1 MSDYWPS
8 RSMTTWRESFDAWS
22 YGGSAANGPDLRGST
37 RLGAVLLVVD
47 KLTPIAGTRSSSVSP
62 QPWIVPTLHAS
73 RSLASRGVW
82 HQVGTITTS
91 EQSALFRCR
100 NNGSSLSIGAGSA
113 DQLRLLEEVG
123 MELRARVEDLDPD
136 EPAVLPV
143 EDDEG
148 VDARRCSRWDAVA
161 T

>member
-1 MSDYWPS
+1 MP
-8 RSMTTWRESFDAWS
+8 TV
-22 YGGSAANGPDLRGST
+22 G
-37 RLGAVLLVVD
+37 VVD
-47 KLTPIAGTRSSSVSP
+47 MGAWVRRDIERLAAGGRSKFRPLSEPSVLG
-62 QPWIVPTLHAS
+62 QCWAVAAKAQI
-73 RSLASRGVW
+73 
-82 HQVGTITTS
+82 
-91 EQSALFRCR
+91 
-100 NNGSSLSIGAGSA
+100 GSSLSIGAGSA

-123 MELRARVEDLDPD
+123 MELRSRVEDLDPD